1 MSTHPATPDPAAPAS
16 AHHHLPALPDG
27 YCLAPMPPAEVAE
40 VDDWAAA
47 EGWNPGLAD
56 IGTAWAMDPLGFVA
70 LRGPDGRMAGSG
82 SIVSYDGRY
91 GFLGLFIV
99 RPDLRGR
106 GLGAVLWP
114 QLVQRLRLRLAPGAA
129 IGIDGVFAMV
139 PYYQRTGFAFT
150 HRDLRF
156 QGMARAQALSADALR
171 EGAKLVAL
179 DEVAFDDLAAY
190 DQRHVPAPRE
200 HLLRGWI
207 SQPGAQAL
215 ACLRGGGMAG
225 YAVARPCR
233 QGYKVGPLFADS
245 PAIAE
250 LLLAQ
255 LCARLA
261 GEQVQL
267 DVPEPNAAGLAL
279 ATRFGWQEAF
289 GCARMVNGPAPQLPL
304 QHIFGLTSFEFG

>member
-1 MSTHPATPDPAAPAS
+1 MSTHPATPDPAAPYA
-16 AHHHLPALPDG
+16 AHHLPELPDG
-27 YCLAPMPPAEVAE
+27 YTLAAMTPAEVAE

-56 IGTAWAMDPLGFVA
+56 IGTAWAMDPLGLVA
-70 LRGPDGRMAGSG
+70 LRGADGRMAGSG
-82 SIVSYDGRY
+82 SIVSYEGRY

-99 RPDLRGR
+99 RPDVRGR

-156 QGMARAQALSADALR
+156 QGIARAQALSADALR
-171 EGAKLVAL
+171 EGATLVAL

-190 DQRHVPAPRE
+190 DRRHVPAPRE
-200 HLLRGWI
+200 QLLRGWI

-215 ACLRGGGMAG
+215 ACLRGRGIAG

-255 LCARLA
+255 LCTRLV

-279 ATRFGWQEAF
+279 AARFGWQEAF